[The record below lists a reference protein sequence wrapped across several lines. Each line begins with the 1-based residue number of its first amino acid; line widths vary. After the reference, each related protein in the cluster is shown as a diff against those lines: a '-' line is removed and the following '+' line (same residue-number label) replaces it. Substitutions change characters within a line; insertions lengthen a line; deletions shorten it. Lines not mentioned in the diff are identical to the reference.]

1 MNTDRFFG
9 RCRRSATGIALL
21 LSAVALIFSTI
32 EPVQAQEPTPSA
44 GSSKLDTAD
53 VSVPSPPTV
62 EAEKPVEQAPPIAAP
77 VAPPIDRALAEALA
91 MAFDPWL
98 STDLRAKAIASAAIS
113 DLRATGA
120 LVYLLRDADA
130 ELRAAAA
137 AALKPFASVPGVTIA
152 LSDIL
157 NSRYQPDRVR
167 IQAARS
173 LAAGAPGAGVV
184 LGEIYRDDEQP
195 LTVREAARVSLE
207 VSFPEQLVRERD
219 TELVDRSGRTTLVLG
234 SAVLGSFA
242 LSAIGALGENDAGI
256 AIGAVGGLFLGGA
269 TAYLLTRRGEIT
281 KAQSTWMVSAGLWGA
296 FLSTAGVYVAIDDS
310 SPRLGLGVGLVGESL
325 AFGAAYLTRKTM
337 GYSSGDVAIMNFG
350 GLLGMELAG
359 ASLLLAPDRDNPRLG
374 LGIILGAGAVGL
386 GAGAA
391 IAPKLSFS
399 RGDTVMT
406 AETTLEGALLGNW
419 IGRALSLSSRHQ
431 TATTL
436 FGLGLGF
443 VGGSA
448 MSQYLE
454 LSISDVSYV
463 LVAGVYGKML
473 GASIPM
479 LADSSDDL
487 FAVGIGTGSILAL
500 GAAYATTDRVEFSN
514 SAPLFIWLSTA
525 FGWWH
530 GFALGE
536 STDGLSS
543 HQSDGALYMGAALG
557 GLAAAPIDLFV
568 HPTNAEV
575 MALTGGVFWG
585 TWFSA
590 WGAALGDASRSNRL
604 RISLLAGDV
613 GLVASAIAV
622 SPIGGVDPRA
632 MGVANLAG
640 LAGSGI
646 ASLGAALFST
656 NDDNV
661 IIANLVGSGL
671 GFIAGAMVA
680 ASMDF
685 APIASDAAGDKTASR
700 GKRNT
705 ETTSV
710 IYPLLIPA
718 DNSNPATAMGV
729 GLALF
734 D

>member
-1 MNTDRFFG
+1 MNTACPSSPYHHRSTV
-9 RCRRSATGIALL
+9 RCASLAL
-21 LSAVALIFSTI
+21 AVALLFSAI
-32 EPVQAQEPTPSA
+32 EPVQAQDPTPPGASTNVDA
-44 GSSKLDTAD
+44 AE
-53 VSVPSPPTV
+53 VNVPSPPPV
-62 EAEKPVEQAPPIAAP
+62 EVEKPAEQDPAIGPP
-77 VAPPIDRALAEALA
+77 VDRALAEALA

-98 STDLRAKAIASAAIS
+98 SSGQRTKAIASAAMS

-120 LVYLLRDADA
+120 LVYLLRDADS
-130 ELRAAAA
+130 EIRAAAA
-137 AALKPFASVPGVTIA
+137 AALKPFASVFRVTHA

-157 NSRYQPDRVR
+157 NSRYQPDAVR
-167 IQAARS
+167 IQAALS
-173 LAAGAPGAGVV
+173 LAAGASGAGVV
-184 LGEIYRDDEQP
+184 LGDVYRDDEQP
-195 LTVREAARVSLE
+195 LAVREAARVSLE
-207 VSFPEQLVRERD
+207 ASFPEQLARKRD
-219 TELVDRSGRTTLVLG
+219 TELVDRKGRTTLILG

-242 LSAIGALGENDAGI
+242 LSAIGSLGENQAGI
-256 AIGAVGGLFLGGA
+256 GIGAVGGLFLGGA

-281 KAQSTWMVSAGLWGA
+281 QAQSTWMVSAGLWGA
-296 FLSTAGVYVAIDDS
+296 FLSTVGVSVAVDEP
-310 SPRLGLGVGLVGESL
+310 SPRLALGVGLVGESL

-374 LGIILGAGAVGL
+374 VGIVLGAGALGL

-391 IAPKLSFS
+391 IAPHLSFS
-399 RGDTVMT
+399 LGDTIMT
-406 AETTLEGALLGNW
+406 AETTLEGVFLGNW
-419 IGRALSLSSRHQ
+419 IGRALSLSSRHE
-431 TATTL
+431 TAATL

-463 LVAGVYGKML
+463 LVAGLYGKML

-479 LADSSDDL
+479 LADSSDEM
-487 FAVGIGTGSILAL
+487 FAVGIGTGSVLAL

-514 SAPLFIWLSTA
+514 SAPLFVGLSTA

-543 HQSDGALYMGAALG
+543 QQSNGALFLGAALG

-575 MALTGGVFWG
+575 FALTGGVFWG

-590 WGAALGDASRSNRL
+590 WGAALGDASRSTRL
-604 RISLLAGDV
+604 RVSLLAGDV

-646 ASLGAALFST
+646 ASLAAALVTT
-656 NDDNV
+656 NDDTV
-661 IIANLVGSGL
+661 IVANLVGSGL
-671 GFIAGAMVA
+671 GFIAGAIVA

-685 APIASDAAGDKTASR
+685 EPIVSDSADGKPASR
-700 GKRNT
+700 GKRST

-718 DNSNPATAMGV
+718 DNSNPATAMGI